1 MIYRYMFQGFCV
13 SEDIRVK
20 ENNEVT
26 NLSLSVFNNKILM
39 YFESENSNINP
50 EDIVNENMIPY
61 PDGKLWEQMM
71 DIFHY
76 SKPLSNEH
84 WKRKIENKKPIFQ
97 VIYLKPE
104 MVSSYIFYHYQ
115 YQEERPGEYDKYG
128 AIFIYGNLL
137 VMYLETPEEKET
149 EHYASKLSTKN
160 TPTNWGKLMAE
171 HFAPWEDFEGEWRGI
186 KTITNYEVDKNDI

>member
-1 MIYRYMFQGFCV
+1 
-13 SEDIRVK
+13 
-20 ENNEVT
+20 
-26 NLSLSVFNNKILM
+26 M

-50 EDIVNENMIPY
+50 DDIVSENMIPH
-61 PDGKLWEQMM
+61 PSGKIWNMM
-71 DIFHY
+71 LDVFHY
-76 SKPLSNEH
+76 SKPLSKEH

-128 AIFIYGNLL
+128 VIFIHGNLL

-149 EHYASKLSTKN
+149 EHYDGKLSTNN
-160 TPTNWGKLMAE
+160 TPTNWAELMTE
-171 HFAPWEDFEGEWRGI
+171 HFASWEDFEGEWREI
-186 KTITNYEVDKNDI
+186 KMITNYEVDKDDI